1 MSLFDILLLIVA
13 GFAAGG
19 MNALAGGGTFFSFP
33 ALLAI
38 GLPPVTANATN
49 AVALWPASL
58 AGAWAARTSLRP
70 LGRYLVPLLLAG
82 LAGGLLGGIL
92 LLVSGDDV
100 FSLLIPWLLL
110 LATALFAASP
120 LLSRWL
126 ASRRKEASEVPPH
139 GPLSLAAHGV
149 VSIYGG
155 YFGAGMGILQLAAF
169 SIEGHALVRANAL
182 KNLISAVIYS
192 VATATFIVAGRVKL
206 VRTGDPAGRHDP
218 GRLCRRRA
226 ESETAGQLAAA
237 IRDPGRRK
245 HDPLLLLDDLHAVMQ
260 PRRSRC
266 RRALSRVPNRQ
277 RKSPAAK
284 WANAPLRLLF
294 PPSSASVATVLSSPN
309 EQVPPW
315 PARKLPSISN
325 NPSPS
330 CNSWSNDWKAASCRW
345 KIR

>member
-1 MSLFDILLLIVA
+1 MSFFEILLLVAA

-70 LGRYLVPLLLAG
+70 LGRYLLPLLLAG
-82 LAGGLLGGIL
+82 LAGGLLGGL
-92 LLVSGDDV
+92 LLLAGGDDV

-110 LATALFAASP
+110 AATALFAASP
-120 LLSRWL
+120 RLSRWL
-126 ASRRKEASEVPPH
+126 AARRKESAVPPH
-139 GPLSLAAHGV
+139 SPLSLGAHGL

-192 VATATFIVAGRVKL
+192 VASLTFIFAGRVSWFELLILLGGATLGGYAGGALSQKL
-206 VRTGDPAGRHDP
+206 PASW
-218 GRLCRRRA
+218 L
-226 ESETAGQLAAA
+226 
-237 IRDPGRRK
+237 
-245 HDPLLLLDDLHAVMQ
+245 
-260 PRRSRC
+260 
-266 RRALSRVPNRQ
+266 RALVILVGSGMTLYYF
-277 RKSPAAK
+277 
-284 WANAPLRLLF
+284 WATYLA
-294 PPSSASVATVLSSPN
+294 
-309 EQVPPW
+309 
-315 PARKLPSISN
+315 
-325 NPSPS
+325 
-330 CNSWSNDWKAASCRW
+330 
-345 KIR
+345 

>member
-1 MSLFDILLLIVA
+1 MSLFDMLLLIVA

-70 LGRYLVPLLLAG
+70 LGRYLLPLLLAG
-82 LAGGLLGGIL
+82 LVGGLLGGIL

-139 GPLSLAAHGV
+139 GPLSLASHGL

-169 SIEGHALVRANAL
+169 SIEGHPLVRANAL

-192 VATATFIVAGRVKL
+192 VATATFIIAGRVSWYEL
-206 VRTGDPAGRHDP
+206 AILLIGTTLGGYAG
-218 GRLCRRRA
+218 G
-226 ESETAGQLAAA
+226 
-237 IRDPGRRK
+237 
-245 HDPLLLLDDLHAVMQ
+245 
-260 PRRSRC
+260 
-266 RRALSRVPNRQ
+266 ALSQ
-277 RKSPAAK
+277 
-284 WANAPLRLLF
+284 
-294 PPSSASVATVLSSPN
+294 
-309 EQVPPW
+309 
-315 PARKLPSISN
+315 KLPA
-325 NPSPS
+325 
-330 CNSWSNDWKAASCRW
+330 SWLRVFVILVGTTMTLYYFWATYWR
-345 KIR
+345 